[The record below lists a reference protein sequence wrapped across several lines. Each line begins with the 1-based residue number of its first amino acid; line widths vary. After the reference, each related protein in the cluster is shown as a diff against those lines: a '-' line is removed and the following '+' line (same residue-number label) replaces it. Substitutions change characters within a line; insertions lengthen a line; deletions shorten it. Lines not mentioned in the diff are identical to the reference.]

1 MSRTQN
7 ILYLSHR
14 IPYPPNKG
22 DKIRSYHVLR
32 YLSERYNV
40 YLGAFI
46 DDPRDWKYVE
56 DVQRLCRKC
65 KFVSLQSR
73 TATLRGLKGLLTG
86 EALTLPYYRDKKM
99 SEWVNTCIEEQS
111 IDAAYIFSS
120 SMAQYLDNVSPG
132 CVRRVVD
139 FVDIDSDKWTQYS
152 KSKGWPTSWVYK
164 REGKRLQAYE
174 YEVASESDAVVF
186 VSKPE
191 AELFSSRFSQL
202 KNIQYIDNG
211 VDWDYFSPRPERDSP
226 YSADSRVMVFT
237 GAMDYWANVDAV
249 EWFANS
255 VYPKIRQQVVHAE
268 FVIVG
273 ARPTE
278 AVKRLEK
285 IPGVYVTGSV
295 GDIRPYIEH
304 AHLSVAPLR
313 IARGVQNKVLEAM
326 AMARPVLA
334 SPQALE
340 GIEYPVGID
349 LQQAVSSEQFAEM
362 AIPFLQSRR
371 AALSA
376 REWVK
381 RRYDWN
387 ANLSLLSEMLTPSES
402 DESLYIA

>member
-1 MSRTQN
+1 MRKTEN
-7 ILYLSHR
+7 ILFLSHR

-22 DKIRSYHVLR
+22 DKIRSYHVLS
-32 YLSERYNV
+32 YLAERYNV

-56 DVQRLCRKC
+56 NVQRLCRKC
-65 KFVSLQSR
+65 NFESLQGR
-73 TATLRGLKGLLTG
+73 AATLRSLKGFLTG

-99 SEWVNTCIEEQS
+99 SDWVESCINEHD

-120 SMAQYLDNVSPG
+120 SMAQYLGNVSPARI
-132 CVRRVVD
+132 RRVVD

-152 KSKGWPTSWVYK
+152 KSKEWPTAWLYK
-164 REGKRLQAYE
+164 REGRQLEKYE
-174 YEVASESDAVVF
+174 CEVAEKSDAVVF
-186 VSKPE
+186 VSKSE
-191 AELFSSRFSQL
+191 AELFSLRFPL
-202 KNIQYIDNG
+202 FKNIRYIDNG
-211 VDWDYFSPRPERDSP
+211 VDSNYFSPRPESDSP
-226 YSADSRVMVFT
+226 YPSRSRVMVFT

-249 EWFANS
+249 VWFANS
-255 VYPKIRQQVVHAE
+255 VYPKIKQQLVHAE

-295 GDIRPYIEH
+295 EDIRPYIEH

-326 AMARPVLA
+326 AMATPVLA

-340 GIEYPVGID
+340 GIDYPVGID
-349 LQQAVSSEQFAEM
+349 LLEAESSEQFAEQ
-362 AIPFLQSRR
+362 AIPLLQNRR
-371 AALSA
+371 VAPGA

-387 ANLSLLSEMLTPSES
+387 VNLSLLCEMLSSSES
-402 DESLYIA
+402 EKSLYTA